1 MGEYIATGD
10 SHRQTRRI
18 IRPVNPRRPAAQNF
32 GSNSAR
38 GIRDALQGGHRSL
51 LMHPAQ
57 FRVEE
62 SALDVSL
69 R

>member
-1 MGEYIATGD
+1 MGGYIATGD
-10 SHRQTRRI
+10 LRCQARI
-18 IRPVNPRRPAAQNF
+18 IQPVNPRRRAAQNF
-32 GSNSAR
+32 GSNSTR

-62 SALDVSL
+62 NALDVSL

>member
-1 MGEYIATGD
+1 MGGYIATGD
-10 SHRQTRRI
+10 LRCQAHRI
-18 IRPVNPRRPAAQNF
+18 IQPVNPCRRAAQNF
-32 GSNSAR
+32 GSNSTR

-62 SALDVSL
+62 NALDSL